1 MSIPN
6 SPRDSP
12 SFMVRAVVF
21 TLDAVGVKI
30 LIRVI
35 TAIVRNIDVV
45 VTWVR
50 KHLVDASIA
59 RGFVFFFII
68 VGIMASIFTSKSIQV
83 SSQWELVITAMLP
96 EIMVVRIMI
105 KMMGFY

>member
-1 MSIPN
+1 M
-6 SPRDSP
+6 
-12 SFMVRAVVF
+12 
-21 TLDAVGVKI
+21 
-30 LIRVI
+30 
-35 TAIVRNIDVV
+35 AIVRNIDVV

-59 RGFVFFFII
+59 RGFVFLII

>member
-1 MSIPN
+1 M
-6 SPRDSP
+6 
-12 SFMVRAVVF
+12 
-21 TLDAVGVKI
+21 
-30 LIRVI
+30 
-35 TAIVRNIDVV
+35 AIVRNIDVV

-59 RGFVFFFII
+59 RGFVFFII